1 MNPVI
6 GIVGVSNHKYD
17 HNYYISSAYVGWLR
31 THGCRIIAI
40 NPIWNHT
47 TLEKVIKYTDGILFQ
62 GAENHPYPDDP
73 VFRTIS
79 HILEIVVS
87 EKYGKIPVYGIC
99 NGLQSI
105 ATYFSNIPWDTLKT
119 FVANIHST
127 SKTHYTPHR
136 PNVFK
141 SLLDNTNTV
150 IPLNYNHKYVVS
162 TNTFNNSK
170 RLTDNFNV
178 LASSFSKSK
187 KYKHIE
193 FVSCMRHRNL
203 PIFAS
208 MFHPEKANNEWSPS
222 QSFINRSIPTVMTSE
237 NICAFFVELCRL
249 YRIERNHPQSG
260 WNNKI
265 LDKYD
270 VSGLELTYVKP
281 CMFDDPMVR
290 VYLRKM

>member
-1 MNPVI
+1 MKYEPII
-6 GIVGVSNHKYD
+6 GIVGVSDHKHD

-40 NPIWNHT
+40 NPLWKHT
-47 TLEKVIKYTDGILFQ
+47 TLENVIQHTDGIIFQ

-79 HILEIVVS
+79 RILEIVVS

-105 ATYFSNIPWDTLKT
+105 VTYFSDIPWDRLKT
-119 FVANIHST
+119 FVANTRST
-127 SKTHYTPHR
+127 SKTHYTTHR

-141 SLLDNTNTV
+141 SLLYTSDTD
-150 IPLNYNHKYVVS
+150 IPLNYNHRYVVS
-162 TNTFNNSK
+162 TNTFHNSK
-170 RLTDNFNV
+170 RLTDNFYV
-178 LASSFSKSK
+178 LGSSFSKSK
-187 KYKHIE
+187 KYAHIE
-193 FVSCMRHRNL
+193 FVSCIRHKNL

-208 MFHPEKANNEWSPS
+208 MFHPEKANYEWSPS

-237 NICAFFVELCRL
+237 NTGAFFVELCRL
-249 YRIERNHPQSG
+249 YGIDRNRP
-260 WNNKI
+260 WNSTI
-265 LDKYD
+265 HD

-281 CMFDDPMVR
+281 RLFDDPMVHL
-290 VYLRKM
+290 YLRRV